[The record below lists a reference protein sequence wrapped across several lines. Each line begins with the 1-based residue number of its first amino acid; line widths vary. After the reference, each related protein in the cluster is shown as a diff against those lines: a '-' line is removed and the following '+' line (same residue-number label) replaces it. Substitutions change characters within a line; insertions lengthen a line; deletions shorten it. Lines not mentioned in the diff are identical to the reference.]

1 MSVILNQHNVV
12 PDGHPKELGFPI
24 SYNVKNFT
32 GKPLEEL
39 KYVVDVNIHRRHLD
53 EYQKA
58 EIALER
64 RKQFTRQ
71 TAGTATAARWT
82 KEKGEQEDMDNNS
95 VMRSASADAQG
106 ITEDDDDSGYLPDDE
121 EEEEEE
127 ARLAYQPLPL
137 IESEPSWRKA
147 HPSKSRN

>member
-1 MSVILNQHNVV
+1 
-12 PDGHPKELGFPI
+12 
-24 SYNVKNFT
+24 
-32 GKPLEEL
+32 LEEL

-58 EIALER
+58 EIALRMEKLSRQIALER

-71 TAGTATAARWT
+71 TAGTAAAVRWT

-106 ITEDDDDSGYLPDDE
+106 ITEDDDDSGYLPEDE

-137 IESEPSWRKA
+137 IESEPSWRTA

>member
-1 MSVILNQHNVV
+1 MGEGPRVRTVYEQVQ
-12 PDGHPKELGFPI
+12 
-24 SYNVKNFT
+24 
-32 GKPLEEL
+32 KPL
-39 KYVVDVNIHRRHLD
+39 RCRHVSD
-53 EYQKA
+53 GGTITGRKA
-58 EIALER
+58 SLILFYTSPQSHMLRGALRMEKLSRQIALER

-71 TAGTATAARWT
+71 TAGTAAAARWT

-95 VMRSASADAQG
+95 LMRSASADAQG
-106 ITEDDDDSGYLPDDE
+106 ISEDDDDSGYLP